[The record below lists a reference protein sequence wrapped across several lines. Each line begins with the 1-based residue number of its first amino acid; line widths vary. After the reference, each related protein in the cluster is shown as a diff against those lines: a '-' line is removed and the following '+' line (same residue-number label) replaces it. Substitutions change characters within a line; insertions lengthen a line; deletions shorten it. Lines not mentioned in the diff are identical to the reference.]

1 MGSLLVHPFA
11 SGQDWVAPGLGSHLL
26 PPPYPSGLPPGIWGW
41 QAQSHCSDSSPGP
54 ALLPGHSFCLELCP
68 SLKHGLLRKCQAFN
82 SQAGAALVVVCAQ
95 RFSPPLNREL
105 GLGDGTRE
113 QVLWRM
119 RLSSWLGAA
128 TRQEATLAGAL
139 HCFCDS
145 QSCLDLLHR
154 SLYLPVER
162 MLVFLD
168 LLSGLSHCV

>member
-1 MGSLLVHPFA
+1 MGSLLGHPSA

-41 QAQSHCSDSSPGP
+41 QAQSHCSDSSQGP

-68 SLKHGLLRKCQAFN
+68 SLKQGLLRKCQAFIPRL
-82 SQAGAALVVVCAQ
+82 GLPWCWCVL
-95 RFSPPLNREL
+95 RDFSPPLNREV
-105 GLGDGTRE
+105 GLGEGAGER
-113 QVLWRM
+113 VLWT

-128 TRQEATLAGAL
+128 VRQEATPAGVL
-139 HCFCDS
+139 HCFCDT

-168 LLSGLSHCV
+168 LL